1 MPNAQGIIFVIG
13 LFGPAG
19 TDVDVEHMSSI
30 FHSDLNFAVYREKV
44 LTCADLACL
53 VKAAAEYDEYPK
65 SYRFIAF
72 YYAGYGGIDESGR
85 EYLLPMHLRG
95 GDDTDVLYID
105 DHILSPFTFGNRRDR
120 KVLCFIDCCLSTTG
134 DQKKEFNLMAPRNGL
149 VAYVTSKLRGD
160 KIYGGLWTHYLC
172 KHLTR
177 AESLST
183 ILDDASDEFMKHIG
197 EDEYMVHKPHYNTN
211 IIGEI
216 YLKGKDIYH
225 VSGPVHRVFVIIH
238 IYVYITSIP
247 FMLSLVIWLQIF

>member
-19 TDVDVEHMSSI
+19 TDVDVERMSSI
-30 FHSDLNFAVYREKV
+30 FHDDLTFAVYREKV

-72 YYAGYGGIDESGR
+72 YYAGRGGIDSVS
-85 EYLLPMHLRG
+85 EYLLPMHLRRG
-95 GDDTDVLYID
+95 DVLYID
-105 DHILSPFTFGNRRDR
+105 DHILSPFTIGNRGDR
-120 KVLCFIDCCLSTTG
+120 KVLCFIDCCLSIRG

-149 VAYVTSKLRGD
+149 VAYVTSKLGGD
-160 KIYGGLWTHYLC
+160 KIYGGLWTRYLC

-183 ILDDASDEFMKHIG
+183 ILDDASDDFMKHIG
-197 EDEYMVHKPHYNTN
+197 EDEYMVHKPHYDTS

-225 VSGPVHRVFVIIH
+225 VSGPVHGVFIIIH
-238 IYVYITSIP
+238 IYILL
-247 FMLSLVIWLQIF
+247 LSVGCCFPMFCAC

>member
-13 LFGPAG
+13 LFGRAG
-19 TDVDVEHMSSI
+19 TDVDIERMSSI
-30 FHSDLNFAVYREKV
+30 FHDDLNFAVYREKV

-72 YYAGYGGIDESGR
+72 YYAGHGGIDSVS
-85 EYLLPMHLRG
+85 EYLLPMHLRRG
-95 GDDTDVLYID
+95 DVLYID
-105 DHILSPFTFGNRRDR
+105 DHILSPFTFGNRGDR
-120 KVLCFIDCCLSTTG
+120 KVLCFIDCCVSTTG

-160 KIYGGLWTHYLC
+160 KIYGGLWTRYLC
-172 KHLTR
+172 NHLTR

-197 EDEYMVHKPHYNTN
+197 EDEYMVHKPHYDTS

-216 YLKGKDIYH
+216 YLKGKTIYH
-225 VSGPVHRVFVIIH
+225 VSGPVHGVFMARRAIPIIAFH
-238 IYVYITSIP
+238 GV
-247 FMLSLVIWLQIF
+247 